1 MQLNTMPRELCAKN
15 CRIRD
20 DRRWYARACQNSS
33 KCWAPNTKKCQV
45 AKLPGGII
53 FGCSRLVS
61 HNHFSHR
68 GNTWCVCVT
77 SICVTMKTIENIHRL
92 AHALAIHR
100 GKLIRK
106 LMKTDDRSVL
116 NLNTS
121 TPAWSRW
128 HFFWHKKNRGIAF
141 YQNADRLGLD
151 LGNPTE
157 ATKDDSWML
166 GAKKGGSMACLVRN
180 GSWF

>member
-1 MQLNTMPRELCAKN
+1 MPRTAV
-15 CRIRD
+15 RD

-45 AKLPGGII
+45 AKLPGAII

-77 SICVTMKTIENIHRL
+77 SICVTMKKIEHIHRL

-100 GKLIRK
+100 GK

-141 YQNADRLGLD
+141 YQNADRLPRPGESHGSNARRQLNAWSKKRRIN
-151 LGNPTE
+151 G
-157 ATKDDSWML
+157 ML
-166 GAKKGGSMACLVRN
+166 FVRN
-180 GSWF
+180 G